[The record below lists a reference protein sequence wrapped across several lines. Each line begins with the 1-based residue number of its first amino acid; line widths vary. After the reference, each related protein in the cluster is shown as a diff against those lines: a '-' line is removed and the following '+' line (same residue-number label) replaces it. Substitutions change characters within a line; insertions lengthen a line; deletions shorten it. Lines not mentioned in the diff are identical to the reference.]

1 MITEILFTL
10 GGTVCRAYVIIE
22 ILFRLGRHCMQSKCD
37 NRDFVHAREALFI
50 HSSKCDS
57 RDFVQAREA
66 LYVEQ
71 M

>member
-1 MITEILFTL
+1 MITEIFL
-10 GGTVCRAYVIIE
+10 
-22 ILFRLGRHCMQSKCD
+22 RLGRHCSQ
-37 NRDFVHAREALFI
+37 
-50 HSSKCDS
+50 SKCDS

>member
-1 MITEILFTL
+1 M
-10 GGTVCRAYVIIE
+10 IIE
-22 ILFRLGRHCMQSKCD
+22 ILFRLGRHCMQSKSD
-37 NRDFVHAREALFI
+37 N
-50 HSSKCDS
+50 